1 MGGGVAAPGI
11 KGETY
16 FMEVTKRSFG
26 QMPDGTPV
34 TSWTLTSE
42 TGCQAEVLD
51 YGATI
56 RSILVPDPSGR
67 LVDVALG
74 YDTLEE
80 YMGQNGSLGATVGR
94 FANRIAKGQ
103 FTLHGRDYQLVC
115 NDGPN
120 HLHGGAVGFERR
132 KWDCEE
138 TAQGLRFSYRSPD
151 GEDGYP
157 GTLLVRVD
165 MRWVEGSSLELC
177 YEAFAEQDTI
187 LNLTNHTYFNLSGQ
201 GDVLN
206 HRVQINAE
214 TFLENDENCLP
225 TGRILPVGDT
235 AMDFRWERAIGEAV
249 DSSEPCVKRSQ
260 GYDSNFLLCGRQAA
274 SVWSPE
280 SGISM
285 TVETDQPGMQLY
297 SANFLTPR
305 AGKNGARYGLRSG
318 LCLET
323 QHYPDCIHHPD
334 WPTCVL
340 KAGETFR
347 TYTRFCFGV
356 K

>member
-1 MGGGVAAPGI
+1 
-11 KGETY
+11 
-16 FMEVTKRSFG
+16 MEVTKRPFG
-26 QMPDGTPV
+26 TMPDGTPV

-42 TGCQAEVLD
+42 TGCQVEVLD

-56 RSILVPDPSGR
+56 RSILAPDSRGR
-67 LVDVALG
+67 MLDVALG

-80 YMGQNGSLGATVGR
+80 YMNQGGSLGATVGR
-94 FANRIAKGQ
+94 FANRIAGGR
-103 FTLHGRDYQLVC
+103 FTLNGKDYQLAC

-120 HLHGGAVGFERR
+120 HLHGGSIGFERR
-132 KWDCEE
+132 KWDCRE
-138 TAQGLRFSYRSPD
+138 TGTGLRLSRFSPD

-157 GTLLVRVD
+157 GGLQVQVD
-165 MRWVEGSSLELC
+165 IAWVNGSGLELR
-177 YEAFAEQDTI
+177 YEATADQDTI
-187 LNLTNHTYFNLSGQ
+187 LNLTNHTYFNLSGK
-201 GDVLN
+201 GDILG

-214 TFLENDENCLP
+214 SFLEGDAGCLP
-225 TGRILPVGDT
+225 TGRVLPVADT
-235 AMDFRWERAIGEAV
+235 AMDFRWERAVGDGV
-249 DSSEPCVKRSQ
+249 DSGEPWIQ
-260 GYDSNFLLCGRQAA
+260 LAGGYDHNYILSGQPAA
-274 SVWSPE
+274 SVWSPD

-285 TVETDQPGMQLY
+285 TVATDQPGMQLY
-297 SANFLTPR
+297 SANFLTDRP
-305 AGKNGARYGLRSG
+305 GKGGARYGLRGG

-347 TYTRFCFGV
+347 TFTRFTFGV